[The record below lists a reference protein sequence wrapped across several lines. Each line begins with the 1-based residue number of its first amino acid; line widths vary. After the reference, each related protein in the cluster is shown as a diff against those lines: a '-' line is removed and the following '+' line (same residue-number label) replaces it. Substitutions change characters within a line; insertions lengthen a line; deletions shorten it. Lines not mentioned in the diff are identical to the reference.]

1 MKKNIALI
9 SIIVPVHQVAA
20 YLPQCLDSLLQ
31 QTYKNLEIILID
43 DGSDDGSGD
52 ICDNYAGKD
61 SRIKVIHQEDKGVS
75 NARNAGLA
83 LAKGDYIGF
92 VDSDDWVLPEMF
104 ETLAA
109 MLVKEQTGIA
119 GCGFYYY
126 MENGEARDHFDGMC
140 PRVYTQKELMECL
153 LRGEK
158 PMRPCV
164 LWNKLFRRG
173 ILEGRRFR
181 EDVVFMEDVLFLY
194 YILKEETVSMA
205 FCNQPLY
212 YYRQRE
218 QSAVS
223 SFGSGRL
230 TSHIAAAEILAGTNL
245 KESPYRGIYLKTYT
259 DWTLDLLQRTAS
271 MGGAVYREDFMRI
284 ARALN
289 RQYGKNMLCIGIS
302 LRTKLHLTLL
312 RMSRQGYW
320 NYLIHR
326 KEGA

>member
-1 MKKNIALI
+1 MKKNTPLI

-20 YLPQCLDSLLQ
+20 YLPQCLDSLLEQ
-31 QTYKNLEIILID
+31 IYKNLEIILIN
-43 DGSDDGSGD
+43 DGSDDGSGE
-52 ICDNYAGKD
+52 ICDSYAGKD
-61 SRIKVIHQEDKGVS
+61 DRIKVIHQEDKGVS

-83 LAKGDYIGF
+83 LAQGDYIGF
-92 VDSDDWVLPEMF
+92 VDSDDWILPEMF
-104 ETLAA
+104 ETLAD
-109 MLVKEQTGIA
+109 MLVQEQAGIA

-126 MENGEARDHFDGMC
+126 MENGEALGHFEGMW
-140 PRVYTQKELMECL
+140 PRVYNQRELMECL

-164 LWNKLFRRG
+164 LWNKLFRRE
-173 ILEGRRFR
+173 ILEGHMFR

-194 YILKEETVSMA
+194 HILKGDTVSMA
-205 FCNQPLY
+205 FCSQPLY

-230 TSHIAAAEILAGTNL
+230 TSHTAAAEILAGTDA
-245 KESPYRGIYLKTYT
+245 KESPYRGMYLKTYT

-271 MGGAVYREDFMRI
+271 MGGMAYREDFMRI
-284 ARALN
+284 AQVLN
-289 RQYGKNMLCIGIS
+289 RHYGKNMLCNGIT
-302 LRTKLHLTLL
+302 LRSKLHLTFL
-312 RMSRQGYW
+312 RLSRKGYW